1 MQKYAV
7 IIDDE
12 HPLAGA
18 TAAIERFTKLG
29 AEASIIQE
37 DLSVEEV
44 TLSPEQY
51 EMVTLLVNNFWLK
64 VGDRVHHI
72 KDVDF
77 VGEIIYIDF
86 NLILAG
92 KDVTT
97 CLVLWDGEGVD
108 AADIQW
114 TNNLRLIESGN

>member
-7 IIDDE
+7 IIDCK
-12 HPLAGA
+12 HPLAGS
-18 TAAIERFTKLG
+18 TAAIERFTESG

-37 DLSVEEV
+37 DLSAKEV
-44 TLSPEQY
+44 TLAPEQY
-51 EMVTLLVNNFWLK
+51 ETVTHLVNDFWLK

-72 KDVDF
+72 KDADF
-77 VGEIIYIDF
+77 VGEVIYIDF

-97 CLVLWDGEGVD
+97 CLVLWDGEDVD

-114 TNNLRLIESGN
+114 TNKLVLA